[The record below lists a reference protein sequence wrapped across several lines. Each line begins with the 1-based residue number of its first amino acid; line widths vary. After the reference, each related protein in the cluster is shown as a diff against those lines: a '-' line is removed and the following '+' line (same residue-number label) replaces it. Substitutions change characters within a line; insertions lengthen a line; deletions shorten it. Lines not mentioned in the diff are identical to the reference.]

1 MQFTSLIFFLFLP
14 AAVFLYYL
22 VPSKYRNYF
31 LIAVSCLFYLNAGI
45 SFFFLLIGMV
55 LVNYFL
61 GLRIDQ
67 ADSVR
72 NKKIYLIS
80 GIIVNLGALVY
91 FKYWNFLLANLVL
104 LFSSVHIDISFPY
117 MEILLPLGLSYYVFQ
132 FLGYLVDVY
141 WKHEKAEKD
150 LLRFGLFI
158 FFFPRIP
165 VGPIERAGNFLPQLA
180 TTIQF
185 EKSNIIEGG
194 KRIVWGLF
202 KKLVVADRIAI
213 FQSAVMSTQEQQSGI
228 TILFATILYTFQV
241 YADFSGYTDI
251 ALGTAR
257 LFGFNLM
264 ENFKRPLLAK
274 NMGEFWRRWHISLSS
289 WVNDYV
295 FTPLAF
301 RHRSWGI
308 GGVFY
313 ALTLSFLIIGLWH
326 GSNWNYLLFGLLQAV
341 ALMYEY
347 STRRMRKKLSKR
359 ISPLIYNNLSI
370 LFTFLYISFSLII
383 FRTNSFSGASNLIQ
397 SIFTHPGHLFYDTPA
412 TLLFILIGC
421 LIIIMYDIQS
431 EFKIFRFSLFNNK
444 SWVIQQVSFALLIIY
459 ILLAAVFDGGQFI
472 YLAF

>member
-1 MQFTSLIFFLFLP
+1 
-14 AAVFLYYL
+14 
-22 VPSKYRNYF
+22 
-31 LIAVSCLFYLNAGI
+31 
-45 SFFFLLIGMV
+45 MV

-295 FTPLAF
+295 FTPL
-301 RHRSWGI
+301 HLGI
-308 GGVFY
+308 DPGVSEVCFM
-313 ALTLSFLIIGLWH
+313 
-326 GSNWNYLLFGLLQAV
+326 LLL
-341 ALMYEY
+341 
-347 STRRMRKKLSKR
+347 
-359 ISPLIYNNLSI
+359 
-370 LFTFLYISFSLII
+370 
-383 FRTNSFSGASNLIQ
+383 
-397 SIFTHPGHLFYDTPA
+397 
-412 TLLFILIGC
+412 
-421 LIIIMYDIQS
+421 
-431 EFKIFRFSLFNNK
+431 
-444 SWVIQQVSFALLIIY
+444 
-459 ILLAAVFDGGQFI
+459 
-472 YLAF
+472 